1 MRIADIW
8 INEPF
13 EDIGTDKACF
23 VASQRDYEEIA
34 DDDREWEKS
43 ADSFDYVSKLLSG
56 KFEFFGKENYQE
68 GQNHSNQIEYFAD
81 GWVIIIVGV
90 HAVEV
95 TDVNQVQNR
104 VDNQ

>member
-1 MRIADIW
+1 MRVADIW

-56 KFEFFGKENYQE
+56 KFKFFGKENYQE
-68 GQNHSNQIEYFAD
+68 GQNHSN
-81 GWVIIIVGV
+81 
-90 HAVEV
+90 
-95 TDVNQVQNR
+95 
-104 VDNQ
+104 

>member
-34 DDDREWEKS
+34 DDDRE
-43 ADSFDYVSKLLSG
+43 
-56 KFEFFGKENYQE
+56 
-68 GQNHSNQIEYFAD
+68 
-81 GWVIIIVGV
+81 
-90 HAVEV
+90 
-95 TDVNQVQNR
+95 
-104 VDNQ
+104 